1 MNNDDLM
8 TKGCDDYHAQKDMKA
23 ESYTEDMLNRMVI
36 EDLINDD
43 RGVK

>member
-8 TKGCDDYHAQKDMKA
+8 TKGCDEYHAQKDM
-23 ESYTEDMLNRMVI
+23 ECERDNEDMLNTMVI

-43 RGVK
+43 RER